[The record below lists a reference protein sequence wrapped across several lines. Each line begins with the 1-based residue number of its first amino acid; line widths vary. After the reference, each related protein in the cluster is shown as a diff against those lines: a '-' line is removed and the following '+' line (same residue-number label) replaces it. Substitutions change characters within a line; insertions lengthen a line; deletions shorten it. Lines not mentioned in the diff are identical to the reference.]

1 MRSVVV
7 VSIALLLP
15 LGTLSCVTHRE
26 NRGREVAGLD
36 RKLSTFAFIEDGDL
50 VSFTVGT
57 RSTRNREEGAYFP
70 LEICVANRGL
80 KQVSLTR
87 ESFTLVDQEGNRY
100 PCAGPKELTEGY
112 PFLDMDRSLA
122 ELSDIVLTKFATF
135 TRYPSKFSPTRQ
147 FSTRGV
153 GSGLVHD
160 SVNLPKFG
168 YMIDFIY
175 FPRPKTGVLNQRFEL
190 FMQAPELPDPV
201 FVKFMV
207 L

>member
-1 MRSVVV
+1 MRSAAA
-7 VSIALLLP
+7 VSLALLLL
-15 LGTLSCVTHRE
+15 LGSPSCATRRE
-26 NRGREVAGLD
+26 NRGVEVAGLD

-50 VSFTVGT
+50 GSFIVDT
-57 RSTRNREEGAYFP
+57 RSSRNREEGSYLP
-70 LEICVANRGL
+70 LEICVANRRL
-80 KQVSLTR
+80 KQISLTR

-100 PCAGPKELTEGY
+100 PCAGPKELIEGY

-122 ELSDIVLTKFATF
+122 ELGEIVVNKFATF
-135 TRYPSKFSPTRQ
+135 TPYPSKFSPTRQ
-147 FSTRGV
+147 FSTRGI
-153 GSGLVHD
+153 GSSLVHD

-168 YMIDFIY
+168 FMIDFIY